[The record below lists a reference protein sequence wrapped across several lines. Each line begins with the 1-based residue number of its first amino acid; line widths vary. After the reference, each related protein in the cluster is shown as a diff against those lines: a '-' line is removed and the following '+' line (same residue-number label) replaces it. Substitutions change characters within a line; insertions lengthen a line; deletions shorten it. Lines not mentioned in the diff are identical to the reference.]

1 MMCLPT
7 MQTKIM
13 SAFRSIHPERTTKEK
28 IYMVILDT
36 HPEIK
41 ITTFIKE
48 LYNLMKEG
56 VISRDDEGLY
66 GLGTIRT
73 KRLNDWLPV
82 VQVPFEKDKG
92 EINDRK

>member
-13 SAFRSIHPERTTKEK
+13 SAFRDIHPERTTKEK
-28 IYMVILDT
+28 IYMIILDT

-56 VISRDDEGLY
+56 VISRDDNGLY

-73 KRLNDWLPV
+73 KRLSDWLPV
-82 VQVPFEKDKG
+82 VQEPVD
-92 EINDRK
+92 